1 MTTLEILEAARAL
14 IAEPEHWCQGAQ
26 ALDATGTVRRPCSRL
41 AVRWCSLGAT
51 DRVTRYKGI
60 RADNALYSALGMP
73 PDIGIANFN
82 DSHTHAEVL
91 DLFDRAIAAER
102 AKAVLA

>member
-1 MTTLEILEAARAL
+1 MTTVEILEAARAL
-14 IAEPEHWCQGAQ
+14 IAKPEHWCKGAQ

-73 PDIGIANFN
+73 PEGIANFN

-102 AKAVLA
+102 EKAVAP